1 MLKVKSAGPPEILLN
16 ALTKFHWIL
25 SKKTPMFN
33 TNLIQE
39 KYTLST
45 PAKYNKTHS
54 GLYLDV
60 TISHMIK
67 KVYEPLYCKGS
78 NHLLNTGA

>member
-1 MLKVKSAGPPEILLN
+1 MKSAGPPEILLN
-16 ALTKFHWIL
+16 TVTKLHWIL

-45 PAKYNKTHS
+45 LAKYSKTH
-54 GLYLDV
+54 LYLDV

-67 KVYEPLYCKGS
+67 KVYEPLQCKGS
-78 NHLLNTGA
+78 NHLLKTGA